1 MANDK
6 CRRFARSARPN
17 AAALQ
22 ELLIAAVIEKRR
34 LRNLKGTGEKRQGL
48 LSDPTLSTLNIA
60 DLILRKANQICQ
72 GQLAKPLAQTKLSDT
87 NAKFGLNYLHNKK
100 CEKFDN
106 LKTPSD
112 ITGYDVYKLGVE
124 CAFEGGSGEKSK
136 KSFTGIPR
144 IIENDSMDSKEGALS
159 PRSTRLKKSIE
170 MSRSSENCS

>member
-6 CRRFARSARPN
+6 CGRFARSASLD

-22 ELLIAAVIEKRR
+22 ELLIAIVIKKRR
-34 LRNLKGTGEKRQGL
+34 LRNPEGTGEKRQGL
-48 LSDPTLSTLNIA
+48 LSDPALSTLNIA
-60 DLILRKANQICQ
+60 DLILREANQICQ
-72 GQLAKPLAQTKLSDT
+72 GQLAQPFAQTKLSDT
-87 NAKFGLNYLHNKK
+87 NAKFWLNYFHNKK
-100 CEKFDN
+100 CGEFDN
-106 LKTPSD
+106 FRTPSD
-112 ITGYDVYKLGVE
+112 ITGYDLYKLGVE

-144 IIENDSMDSKEGALS
+144 VIENDSMDSKEGALS